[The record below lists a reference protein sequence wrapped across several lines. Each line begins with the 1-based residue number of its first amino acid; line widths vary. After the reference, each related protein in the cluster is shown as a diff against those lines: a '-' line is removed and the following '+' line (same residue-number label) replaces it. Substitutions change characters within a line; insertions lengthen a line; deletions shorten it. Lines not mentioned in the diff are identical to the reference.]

1 MRPGTQKTCA
11 VEGSLAVRLGETS
24 IHLPSRVGA
33 GAVVLGVLVLLTT
46 RDLIAALDAQPGHGA
61 EPVGSRIEAEAVT
74 VGDA

>member
-1 MRPGTQKTCA
+1 M
-11 VEGSLAVRLGETS
+11 
-24 IHLPSRVGA
+24 GA